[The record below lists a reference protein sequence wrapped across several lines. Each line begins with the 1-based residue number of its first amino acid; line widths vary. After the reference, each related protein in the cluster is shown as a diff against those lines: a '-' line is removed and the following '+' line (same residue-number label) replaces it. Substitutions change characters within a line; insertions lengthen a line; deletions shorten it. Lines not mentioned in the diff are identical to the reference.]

1 VNEQSGAVSP
11 VTTIGFAP
19 FNGYFI
25 AGFTTGAKPVSFS
38 DSYAYV
44 ANSPVTGNS
53 TQNGIFQYSINPG
66 TGVLTQVGSL
76 QVESFGPQVLAL
88 QPLQQYLYASIASG
102 VIYGYD
108 FLAGGALNRI
118 ALADEPDVF
127 PTYSI
132 VSDPAGAWL
141 FGIDADPSG
150 SGSIDAATWQIN
162 PGGSLGSTAFG
173 SWSFSGPGVAVTA
186 SPTEYGPVA
195 ISSDGFWWGLYDPSN
210 TGAMWGAGATGN
222 SPSAI
227 AYDGAGR
234 FVYVANSADNTISG
248 FTSYGN
254 NLIGLNG
261 GVPYA
266 TGTTPSAIAG
276 DPWGRYLYVAN
287 AGSQT
292 IWEYSIDPLSGN
304 LTPLS
309 ASPLALGVSPNS
321 LTMDYTG
328 NFLYATNS
336 AAGTVSVMSLNADG
350 SLTLQGTT
358 TVDSGATQ
366 SPAPTS
372 ITVTGTAK

>member
-1 VNEQSGAVSP
+1 
-11 VTTIGFAP
+11 
-19 FNGYFI
+19 
-25 AGFTTGAKPVSFS
+25 
-38 DSYAYV
+38 V
-44 ANSPVTGNS
+44 ANSPVTGIS
-53 TQNGIFQYSINPG
+53 TQNGILQYSVNAS
-66 TGVLTQVGSL
+66 TGVLTQVSSL
-76 QVESFGPQVLAL
+76 YAVSNGPQVLAL
-88 QPLQQYLYASIASG
+88 HPTQQELYSSEAGG
-102 VIYGYD
+102 VILGYSIGS
-108 FLAGGALNRI
+108 GGALNTN
-118 ALADEPDVF
+118 ALGQGEPTGS
-127 PTYSI
+127 PMYSI

-141 FGIDADPSG
+141 FGTDPASG
-150 SGSIDAATWQIN
+150 GYEAAIWQIN
-162 PGGSLGSTAFG
+162 PDHTLGSLPFG
-173 SWSFSGPGVAVTA
+173 SFSFSGPGVAVTA

-210 TGAMWGAGATGN
+210 TGAMWGAGATAN

-372 ITVTGTAK
+372 IAVTGTAK